1 MRRIIIDA
9 EEHQGQRENVLA
21 QLDDVSNEAFVK
33 KFMKKAEDGTLP
45 DDNRTLEEIQKEEA
59 AMNLEKFLSW
69 CDLEEE
75 VNLEEI
81 DDPSK
86 MLTQIAQEMTE
97 GSKEALELAEKQRID
112 NIEYDASEKIKQV
125 TEFTVDTED
134 PLNIQEYKEKKE
146 KVIAGLLQMSQK
158 SEQQKENEKTYQRV
172 MGEDTSYRFRSSGFT
187 SRVNLNEKQYK
198 SKRTNRETVIDADDL
213 DAKKRAYWDNLDDDK
228 NMAYQAAVDGKGYR
242 TPDDRP
248 ANYKKLFAGKK
259 FRFKNMWHNVKAWLR
274 TNKAKAITKFGIMVS
289 FEMMMAILAG
299 KREFDGNG
307 QMLAYLGMIMGA
319 FIIGNEL
326 IKEGYDPRKIQFD

>member
-1 MRRIIIDA
+1 
-9 EEHQGQRENVLA
+9 
-21 QLDDVSNEAFVK
+21 
-33 KFMKKAEDGTLP
+33 
-45 DDNRTLEEIQKEEA
+45 
-59 AMNLEKFLSW
+59 
-69 CDLEEE
+69 
-75 VNLEEI
+75 
-81 DDPSK
+81 
-86 MLTQIAQEMTE
+86 
-97 GSKEALELAEKQRID
+97 
-112 NIEYDASEKIKQV
+112 
-125 TEFTVDTED
+125 
-134 PLNIQEYKEKKE
+134 
-146 KVIAGLLQMSQK
+146 
-158 SEQQKENEKTYQRV
+158 
-172 MGEDTSYRFRSSGFT
+172 
-187 SRVNLNEKQYK
+187 LNEKQYK